1 MPQRMPVLML
11 ALLLSVAFPAPSQSE
26 NHTQPSIRPVQGA
39 EVFREYCAACH
50 GANGRGKGPA
60 SAALNRP
67 APDLTRLSQRNGG
80 CFPLIHVRST
90 ITLGNDD
97 LIPAHGSKEIPMW
110 GPIFHEI
117 EFDRDFGSVRLEN
130 VTKYLESLQRK

>member
-1 MPQRMPVLML
+1 
-11 ALLLSVAFPAPSQSE
+11 
-26 NHTQPSIRPVQGA
+26 
-39 EVFREYCAACH
+39 
-50 GANGRGKGPA
+50 
-60 SAALNRP
+60 
-67 APDLTRLSQRNGG
+67 LTRLSQRNGG